1 MAYLRNDAIN
11 RVNIHTSVQALAQGA
26 GGIFFLV
33 YMVRSGVSVPMA
45 LAAQAAVMALRFV
58 LRPMVVPLAK
68 RVGIKPLVVA
78 GTLVLALQYP
88 ILAEVQGV
96 GFVLLTLV
104 VVAAIGDI
112 LYWPAYNA
120 YFASLGDTEHRG
132 HQVSA
137 REAMI
142 SVVSV
147 VAPLLG
153 TWALVTFGPRP
164 MFALVGVVQA
174 LSILPLA
181 GLPTVEVKRQAPG
194 ALKWSRPGML
204 LYLLDAWFDAFFFMV
219 WPIALFLALDE
230 SFAAYGSA
238 IALAALVGAGFGLL
252 LGRAVDL
259 GRGRRAVAIGCSVAA
274 AVILFRA
281 GSLGNPWL
289 AVAANAA
296 GGLVMPLLIPTLG
309 SAVYNLA
316 KASPCTL
323 RFNIAAE
330 AGWDLGCIAG
340 CLSGAAL
347 VATGVPISATMI
359 LALPGIAA
367 MAVVLTRHYGTR
379 VPAAA

>member
-33 YMVRSGVSVPMA
+33 YMVRAGVPVPVA
-45 LAAQAAVMALRFV
+45 LVAQAAIMVLRFV
-58 LRPMVVPLAK
+58 LRPAVLPLAR

-78 GTLVLALQYP
+78 GTLTLALPYP
-88 ILAEVQGV
+88 ILAEIDGI
-96 GFVLLTLV
+96 GAVLLLLV
-104 VVAAIGDI
+104 VVTAIGEI

-120 YFASLGDTEHRG
+120 YFASLGDNEHRG

-137 REAMI
+137 REAM
-142 SVVSV
+142 VAAVSV
-147 VAPLLG
+147 IAPLLG
-153 TWALVTFGPRP
+153 TWALVTFGPQP
-164 MFALVGVVQA
+164 MFAMVGIVQA
-174 LSILPLA
+174 LAVLPLV
-181 GLPTVEVKRQAPG
+181 GLPNVAVERTVPG
-194 ALKWSRPGML
+194 ALTWSRPGMV
-204 LYLLDAWFDAFFFMV
+204 LYVLDAWFDSFFFMV

-230 SFAAYGSA
+230 SFAAYGGA
-238 IALAALVGAGFGLL
+238 MALAALVGAGFGLM

-259 GRGRRAVAIGCSVAA
+259 GRGRRAVAIGCSAAA

-296 GGLVMPLLIPTLG
+296 GGLVMPLLLPTLG

-323 RFNIAAE
+323 RFNVAAE
-330 AGWDLGCIAG
+330 AGWDLGCMAG

-347 VATGVPISATMI
+347 VAAGVPISATLL

-367 MAVVLTRHYGTR
+367 MAMVLTRHYGTR
-379 VPAAA
+379 MPATA